1 MLYIVL
7 VDDEQLVIH
16 HLVKLISTFDIPHK
30 IVGTAN
36 NNQQALRIIRETHPN
51 LIITDIRMG
60 ASNGLDLCDTLR
72 VTMPHAKLI
81 ILSGFDDFGYAQK
94 ALRYN
99 VFNYLLKPVNEKELY
114 EQLSQIHGIL
124 R

>member
-1 MLYIVL
+1 MLYIVW

-60 ASNGLDLCDTLR
+60 ASNGLNLCG
-72 VTMPHAKLI
+72 TMCLTI
-81 ILSGFDDFGYAQK
+81 C
-94 ALRYN
+94 
-99 VFNYLLKPVNEKELY
+99 
-114 EQLSQIHGIL
+114 
-124 R
+124 